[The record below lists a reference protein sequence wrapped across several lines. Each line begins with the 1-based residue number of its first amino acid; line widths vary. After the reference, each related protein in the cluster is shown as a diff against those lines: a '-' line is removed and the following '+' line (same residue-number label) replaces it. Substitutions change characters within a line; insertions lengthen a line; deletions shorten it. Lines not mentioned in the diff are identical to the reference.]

1 MKTLS
6 KNNVDILGE
15 IVDLL
20 IPTKENLPSPSK
32 IDVVG
37 HIGDALSNT
46 PKIKRIFVEGLSDI
60 NNKKFLSLP
69 KSEQITLLKK
79 YETSNG
85 AFFSQLL
92 RHTYNAYYTNPIVV
106 AGIGMTGRPPQ
117 PLGYTL
123 EKGNLTLLDKVIK
136 KGQIWRNP

>member
-32 IDVVG
+32 IDVVK

-92 RHTYNAYYTNPIVV
+92 RHTYNAYSVSYTH
-106 AGIGMTGRPPQ
+106 
-117 PLGYTL
+117 
-123 EKGNLTLLDKVIK
+123 LTLPTNREV
-136 KGQIWRNP
+136 

>member
-6 KNNVDILGE
+6 KNNVAILGE

-20 IPTKENLPSPSK
+20 IPARENLPSPTK
-32 IDVVG
+32 INVVE
-37 HIGDALSNT
+37 HIDDALSNT
-46 PKIKRIFVEGLSDI
+46 PTTRRIFVESLGDI
-60 NNKKFLSLP
+60 NNKQFLSLS
-69 KSEQITLLKK
+69 KMEQINLLEK
-79 YETSNG
+79 YELSNG
-85 AFFSQLL
+85 TFFSQLL

-136 KGQIWRNP
+136 RGQIWRNP

>member
-6 KNNVDILGE
+6 KNNADILGE
-15 IVDLL
+15 MVDLL
-20 IPTKENLPSPSK
+20 IPANKNLPAPSK
-32 IDVVG
+32 IDVVEY
-37 HIGDALSNT
+37 IDDALSNT
-46 PKIKRIFVEGLSDI
+46 PKMKRIFVEGLTDI
-60 NNKKFLSLP
+60 NNKNFLSLP
-69 KSEQITLLKK
+69 KMEQIALLTK
-79 YETSNG
+79 YESSNG
-85 AFFSQLL
+85 AFFSLLL

>member
-6 KNNVDILGE
+6 KNNADILGE
-15 IVDLL
+15 MVDLL
-20 IPTKENLPSPSK
+20 IPANKNLPAPSK
-32 IDVVG
+32 INVVE
-37 HIGDALSNT
+37 HIDDALSNT
-46 PKIKRIFVEGLSDI
+46 PKMKRIFVEGLADI

-69 KSEQITLLKK
+69 KMEQIALLTK
-79 YETSNG
+79 YESSNG
-85 AFFSQLL
+85 TFFSLLL

-123 EKGNLTLLDKVIK
+123 EKGNLTLLAKVIK

>member
-6 KNNVDILGE
+6 KNNADILGE
-15 IVDLL
+15 MVDLL
-20 IPTKENLPSPSK
+20 IPANKNLPAPSK
-32 IDVVG
+32 INVVE
-37 HIGDALSNT
+37 HIDDALSNT
-46 PKIKRIFVEGLSDI
+46 PKMKRIFVEGLADI
-60 NNKKFLSLP
+60 NNKEFLSLP
-69 KSEQITLLKK
+69 KMGQIALLTK
-79 YETSNG
+79 YESSNG
-85 AFFSQLL
+85 TFFSLLL

-123 EKGNLTLLDKVIK
+123 EKGNLTLLAKVIK

>member
-6 KNNVDILGE
+6 KNNADILGE
-15 IVDLL
+15 MVDLL
-20 IPTKENLPSPSK
+20 IPANKNLPAPSK
-32 IDVVG
+32 IDVVEY
-37 HIGDALSNT
+37 IDDALSNT
-46 PKIKRIFVEGLSDI
+46 PKMKRIFVEGLTDI

-69 KSEQITLLKK
+69 KMEQIDLLTK
-79 YETSNG
+79 YESSNG
-85 AFFSQLL
+85 TFFSQLL

>member
-6 KNNVDILGE
+6 KTNSDILGE

-32 IDVVG
+32 IDVVE

-69 KSEQITLLKK
+69 KSKQITLLKK

-85 AFFSQLL
+85 AFFSQLV

-106 AGIGMTGRPPQ
+106 AGIGMTGKPPQ
-117 PLGYTL
+117 PMGYTL

>member
-6 KNNVDILGE
+6 KNNADILGE

-20 IPTKENLPSPSK
+20 IPANKNLPAPSK
-32 IDVVG
+32 IDVVEY
-37 HIGDALSNT
+37 IDDALSNT
-46 PKIKRIFVEGLSDI
+46 PKMKRIFVEGLTDI
-60 NNKKFLSLP
+60 NNKNFLSLP
-69 KSEQITLLKK
+69 KMEQIALLTK
-79 YETSNG
+79 YESTNG
-85 AFFSQLL
+85 TFFSLLL

>member
-32 IDVVG
+32 IDVVE

-106 AGIGMTGRPPQ
+106 AGIGMTGSPAQ
-117 PLGYTL
+117 PMGYTL

>member
-6 KNNVDILGE
+6 KNNADILGE

-20 IPTKENLPSPSK
+20 IPANKNLPAPSK
-32 IDVVG
+32 IDVVEY
-37 HIGDALSNT
+37 IDDALSNT
-46 PKIKRIFVEGLSDI
+46 PKMKRIFVEGLTDI
-60 NNKKFLSLP
+60 NNKNFLSLP
-69 KSEQITLLKK
+69 KIEQIALLTK
-79 YETSNG
+79 YESTNG
-85 AFFSQLL
+85 TFFSLLL

>member
-6 KNNVDILGE
+6 KNNADILGE
-15 IVDLL
+15 MVDLL
-20 IPTKENLPSPSK
+20 IPANKNLPAPSK
-32 IDVVG
+32 IDVVEY
-37 HIGDALSNT
+37 IDDALSNT
-46 PKIKRIFVEGLSDI
+46 PKMKRIFVEGLTDI
-60 NNKKFLSLP
+60 NNKNFLSLP
-69 KSEQITLLKK
+69 KIEQIALLTK
-79 YETSNG
+79 YESTNG
-85 AFFSQLL
+85 TFFSLLL

>member
-6 KNNVDILGE
+6 KNNADILGE
-15 IVDLL
+15 MVDLL
-20 IPTKENLPSPSK
+20 IPANKNLPAPSK
-32 IDVVG
+32 IDVVEY
-37 HIGDALSNT
+37 IDDALSNT
-46 PKIKRIFVEGLSDI
+46 PKMKRIFVEGLTDI
-60 NNKKFLSLP
+60 NNKNFLSLP
-69 KSEQITLLKK
+69 KMEQIALLTK
-79 YETSNG
+79 YESTNG
-85 AFFSQLL
+85 TFFSLLL

-123 EKGNLTLLDKVIK
+123 EKGNLTLLAKVIK

>member
-6 KNNVDILGE
+6 KNNADILGE
-15 IVDLL
+15 MVDLL
-20 IPTKENLPSPSK
+20 IPANKNLPAPSK
-32 IDVVG
+32 IDVVEY
-37 HIGDALSNT
+37 IDDALSNT
-46 PKIKRIFVEGLSDI
+46 PKMKRIFVEGLTDI
-60 NNKKFLSLP
+60 NNKNFVSLP
-69 KSEQITLLKK
+69 KIEQIALLTK
-79 YETSNG
+79 YESTNG
-85 AFFSQLL
+85 TFFSLLL

>member
-1 MKTLS
+1 MRTLS
-6 KNNVDILGE
+6 KNNADILDE

-20 IPTKENLPSPSK
+20 IPAKGNLPAPSK
-32 IDVVG
+32 INVVD
-37 HIGDALSNT
+37 HIDDALSNT
-46 PKIKRIFVEGLSDI
+46 PKLKRIFVEGLSDI
-60 NNKKFLSLP
+60 NNGKFLSLP
-69 KSEQITLLKK
+69 KIEQIALLKK
-79 YETSNG
+79 YESSNE

-92 RHTYNAYYTNPIVV
+92 RHTYNAYYTNPIVT

-117 PLGYTL
+117 PMGYTL

>member
-6 KNNVDILGE
+6 KNNADILGE
-15 IVDLL
+15 MVDLL
-20 IPTKENLPSPSK
+20 IPANKNLPAPSK
-32 IDVVG
+32 INVVE
-37 HIGDALSNT
+37 HIDDALSNT
-46 PKIKRIFVEGLSDI
+46 PKMKRIFVEGLADI
-60 NNKKFLSLP
+60 NNKEFLSLS
-69 KSEQITLLKK
+69 KMEQIALLTK
-79 YETSNG
+79 YESSNG
-85 AFFSQLL
+85 TFFSLLL

-123 EKGNLTLLDKVIK
+123 EKGNLTLLAKVIK

>member
-6 KNNVDILGE
+6 KNNADILGE
-15 IVDLL
+15 MVDLL
-20 IPTKENLPSPSK
+20 IPANKNLPAPSK
-32 IDVVG
+32 IDVVEY
-37 HIGDALSNT
+37 IDDALSNT
-46 PKIKRIFVEGLSDI
+46 PKMKRIFVEGLTDI
-60 NNKKFLSLP
+60 NNKNFLSLP
-69 KSEQITLLKK
+69 KMEQIALLTK
-79 YETSNG
+79 YESTNG
-85 AFFSQLL
+85 TFFSLLL
-92 RHTYNAYYTNPIVV
+92 RHTYNAYYTKPIVV

>member
-46 PKIKRIFVEGLSDI
+46 PNIMRIFCFIIDI
-60 NNKKFLSLP
+60 P
-69 KSEQITLLKK
+69 WI
-79 YETSNG
+79 
-85 AFFSQLL
+85 
-92 RHTYNAYYTNPIVV
+92 
-106 AGIGMTGRPPQ
+106 
-117 PLGYTL
+117 
-123 EKGNLTLLDKVIK
+123 
-136 KGQIWRNP
+136 

>member
-6 KNNVDILGE
+6 KTNADILGE

-20 IPTKENLPSPSK
+20 IPAKENLPSPTK
-32 IDVVG
+32 INVVE
-37 HIGDALSNT
+37 HIDDALSNT
-46 PKIKRIFVEGLSDI
+46 PTTRRIFVESLGDI
-60 NNKKFLSLP
+60 NNKQFLSLS
-69 KSEQITLLKK
+69 KMEQIDLLGK
-79 YETSNG
+79 YELSNG
-85 AFFSQLL
+85 PFFSQLL

-106 AGIGMTGRPPQ
+106 AGIGMTGKPPQ
-117 PLGYTL
+117 PMGYTL

>member
-1 MKTLS
+1 MRTLS
-6 KNNVDILGE
+6 KNNADILGE

-20 IPTKENLPSPSK
+20 IPAKENLPSPSK
-32 IDVVG
+32 INVVD
-37 HIGDALSNT
+37 HIDDALSNT
-46 PKIKRIFVEGLSDI
+46 PKLKRIFVEGLADI
-60 NNKKFLSLP
+60 NNKKILSLP
-69 KSEQITLLKK
+69 KMEQIALLTK
-79 YETSNG
+79 YELSNG
-85 AFFSQLL
+85 TFFSLLL

-136 KGQIWRNP
+136 KGKIWRNP

>member
-32 IDVVG
+32 IGVVE

>member
-6 KNNVDILGE
+6 KNNADILGE

-20 IPTKENLPSPSK
+20 IPAKENLPFPSK
-32 IDVVG
+32 IDIVE
-37 HIGDALSNT
+37 HIDDALSNT

-69 KSEQITLLKK
+69 KMEQIALLKK
-79 YETSNG
+79 YESSNET
-85 AFFSQLL
+85 FFSQLL

-117 PLGYTL
+117 PMGYTL

>member
-6 KNNVDILGE
+6 KNNADILGE
-15 IVDLL
+15 MVDLL
-20 IPTKENLPSPSK
+20 IPANKNLPAPSK
-32 IDVVG
+32 IDVVEY
-37 HIGDALSNT
+37 IDDALSNT
-46 PKIKRIFVEGLSDI
+46 PKMKRIFVEGLTDI
-60 NNKKFLSLP
+60 NNKNFLSLP
-69 KSEQITLLKK
+69 KMEQIALLTK
-79 YETSNG
+79 YESTNG
-85 AFFSQLL
+85 TFFSLLL

-136 KGQIWRNP
+136 RGQIWRNP

>member
-6 KNNVDILGE
+6 KNNADILGE
-15 IVDLL
+15 MVDLL
-20 IPTKENLPSPSK
+20 IPANKNLPAPSK
-32 IDVVG
+32 IDVVEY
-37 HIGDALSNT
+37 IDDALSNT
-46 PKIKRIFVEGLSDI
+46 PKMKRIFVEGLTDI
-60 NNKKFLSLP
+60 NNKNFLSLP
-69 KSEQITLLKK
+69 KMEQIALLTK
-79 YETSNG
+79 YESTNG
-85 AFFSQLL
+85 TFFSLLL

>member
-6 KNNVDILGE
+6 KTNADILGE

-20 IPTKENLPSPSK
+20 IPANKNLPSPTK
-32 IDVVG
+32 INVVE
-37 HIGDALSNT
+37 HIDDALSNT
-46 PKIKRIFVEGLSDI
+46 SATRRIFVESLGDI
-60 NNKKFLSLP
+60 NNKQFLSLS
-69 KSEQITLLKK
+69 KMEQIDLLEK
-79 YETSNG
+79 YELSNG
-85 AFFSQLL
+85 TFFSQLL

-106 AGIGMTGRPPQ
+106 AGIGMTGKPPQ
-117 PLGYTL
+117 PMGYTL

>member
-6 KNNVDILGE
+6 KNNADILGE

-20 IPTKENLPSPSK
+20 IPAKENLPFPSK
-32 IDVVG
+32 IDIVE
-37 HIGDALSNT
+37 HIDDALSNT
-46 PKIKRIFVEGLSDI
+46 PQIKRIFVEGLSDI

-69 KSEQITLLKK
+69 KMEQIALLKK
-79 YETSNG
+79 YESSNET
-85 AFFSQLL
+85 FFSQLL

-117 PLGYTL
+117 PMGYTL

-136 KGQIWRNP
+136 KGKIWRNP

>member
-6 KNNVDILGE
+6 KNNADILGE
-15 IVDLL
+15 MVDLL
-20 IPTKENLPSPSK
+20 IPANKHLPAPSK
-32 IDVVG
+32 IDVVEY
-37 HIGDALSNT
+37 IDDALSNT
-46 PKIKRIFVEGLSDI
+46 PKMKRIFVEGLTDI
-60 NNKKFLSLP
+60 NNKNFLSLP
-69 KSEQITLLKK
+69 KMEQIALLTK
-79 YETSNG
+79 YESTNG
-85 AFFSQLL
+85 TFFSLLL

>member
-32 IDVVG
+32 IDVVE
-37 HIGDALSNT
+37 HIDDALSNT

-69 KSEQITLLKK
+69 KSKQITLLKK

-85 AFFSQLL
+85 AFFSQLV

-106 AGIGMTGRPPQ
+106 AGIGMTGSPPQ
-117 PLGYTL
+117 PMGYTL

>member
-6 KNNVDILGE
+6 KNNADILGE
-15 IVDLL
+15 MVDLL
-20 IPTKENLPSPSK
+20 IPANKSLPAPSK
-32 IDVVG
+32 IDVVEY
-37 HIGDALSNT
+37 IDDALSNT
-46 PKIKRIFVEGLSDI
+46 PKMKRIFVEGLTDI
-60 NNKKFLSLP
+60 NNKNFLSLP
-69 KSEQITLLKK
+69 KMEQIALLTK
-79 YETSNG
+79 YESTNG
-85 AFFSQLL
+85 TFFSLLL